1 MDFNEQQKKAV
12 YTIDRNI
19 SVSAGAG
26 SGKTRVLVERFVYI
40 LQDSAMNPEREP
52 VNAADIMAI
61 TFTKKAAGEMKER
74 IREAILIKLNGKYDE
89 AGNLEQAPDKERTA
103 FWKQQ
108 LESLERAQINTIHSF
123 CGRVLRE
130 NPVEAGI
137 DPGFITLEDFDDKL
151 FIVNGIKGFLRLQL
165 KNGDADVKFLVDSY
179 GISSLEQ
186 QLQDVYPHIVG
197 YDFHKDVFSAYK
209 ESADKLEQKLEKL
222 KDDLISFVAGKETY
236 FTAKKKPKGY
246 TYLQELEAALPDILA
261 DIDGCN
267 PKDGSYDY
275 IMSNFTASGSIK
287 EQVKAIKALIAEINA
302 MLFDKKALE
311 GGYLDA
317 WDNVLTALTVY
328 LEQEKLKQ
336 DMLNFDDLEN
346 MAIRLLK
353 NYPQVCR
360 KYMRKFKHIMVDEF
374 QDTNDKQRQLVYLLC
389 GGDAEVLKGH
399 KLFIVGDPKQSIY
412 RFRNADVSVFARVR
426 NDIARVNEALNIAS
440 QDEPGD
446 LRMGNLSMDVNYRSS
461 NMVLEACNAAFVKL
475 LGTKDEAANGSVYF
489 EGLGF
494 GNKSKE
500 SELIPEMITVPY
512 AKEQD
517 SQKRVLEAQV
527 MADKIIQLHQNGVR
541 YGDMAVLVRVTT
553 YNKFIADIF
562 MERGIPYQIV
572 DAKGFYEQ
580 QEILDVLNI
589 LNVLQNKHNSIQ
601 LAGVLR
607 SPCFGLDDNTITGLF
622 VDGSADNL
630 WDNLQSADW
639 KGLPAE
645 QGQRLK
651 RAAEVLA
658 SLRNTASFN
667 SLSVLWEQL
676 WQVLKLDV
684 ILARQLH
691 GANRLA
697 NVRKLEEMSQEYILK
712 HGGALGD
719 WLSYVKRKRDMD
731 ADDRAVN
738 LPLEDAV
745 QIMTI
750 HKSKGLEFNTVFV
763 PFLDRTAKG
772 DTSIIKYLPSKS
784 SSIAKR
790 AVFDEN
796 GNPLEPLLESG
807 LGIKIPYGDDL
818 VDTGVLKKLRQTDKT
833 LEQEELLRLLYVA
846 MTRAEERLFLISA
859 VEDKKL
865 AADNVCGSFNRR
877 ELSEKSW
884 MEQLLAIFGGGK
896 EEQEAAIKV
905 VIQNDLQ
912 SGAVSQ
918 LAEAAVTV
926 DDELAEFIAPLVNS
940 KSSGRRH
947 FTASNLQ
954 EYLHC
959 PRSYYYEHIL
969 GLPMEEQESLGLGQ
983 NLPANITGLIV
994 HTALEKYTDDA
1005 DAAFNSAVNEHAAG
1019 QNAEKARELYYTYI
1033 ASPLYRE
1040 LAVCRQRERELEF
1053 ALYEDNGLVLH
1064 GVIDSLGQNQD
1075 GSWSIIDYKTGRVPE
1090 PDELPLGYV
1099 YQLAIYKKAA
1109 ERLWGYNVKECGL
1122 HYLQNLSEFK
1132 MPQDRDYFQEAVAL
1146 CEKISNGADEKD
1158 FPCKIKYCGHCPY
1171 AYMCPGRDI
1180 YDAEEKQRMGDSK

>member
-1 MDFNEQQKKAV
+1 MEFNEQQKKAV

-40 LQDSAMNPEREP
+40 LQDSAMHPEREP

-74 IREAILIKLNGKYDE
+74 IREAIGIKINGKYDE
-89 AGNLEQAPDKERTA
+89 DGILEQAPDKERVE

-108 LESLERAQINTIHSF
+108 LESLERAQINTMHSF

-137 DPGFITLEDFDDKL
+137 DPGFITLEDFDNED
-151 FIVNGIKGFLRLQL
+151 FIANGIKSFLRTQL
-165 KNGDADVKFLVDSY
+165 KNGDQDTMLLVDAY
-179 GISSLEQ
+179 GISSLEN
-186 QLQDVYPHIVG
+186 QLRDVYPHIVG
-197 YDFHKDVFSAYK
+197 YDFHKDIFTAY
-209 ESADKLEQKLEKL
+209 EDGVADLEENCEKL
-222 KDDLISFVAGKETY
+222 KTALLDFVAGKDGY
-236 FTAKKKPKGY
+236 FKNKGTNYKKIVA
-246 TYLQELEAALPDILA
+246 LEERIPEILA
-261 DIDGCN
+261 IIDKEEPIEEGYAFFMQGIQARDAAKEPVNKIKDIAKQIDN
-267 PKDGSYDY
+267 
-275 IMSNFTASGSIK
+275 
-287 EQVKAIKALIAEINA
+287 LI
-302 MLFDKKALE
+302 FDKKALD
-311 GGYLDA
+311 GGYLEA
-317 WDNVLTALTVY
+317 WDNVLQSLVAY

-353 NYPQVCR
+353 NNPQVCK

-389 GGDAEVLKGH
+389 GGDAEVLKGL
-399 KLFIVGDPKQSIY
+399 KLFIVGDAKQSIY
-412 RFRNADVSVFARVR
+412 RFRNADVSVFLKVR
-426 NDIARVNEALNIAS
+426 MDIAEANKRLVPYDSTLAADVNV
-440 QDEPGD
+440 
-446 LRMGNLSMDVNYRSS
+446 GNLEMDVNYRSS
-461 NMVLEACNAAFVKL
+461 DKVLGACNAAFAKL
-475 LGTKDEAANGSVYF
+475 LGLKEEGSSVYF
-489 EGLGF
+489 ESLGF

-500 SELIPEMITVPY
+500 SELVPEMITILY
-512 AKEQD
+512 AKGQD
-517 SQKRVLEAQV
+517 SLKRVLEAQGI
-527 MADKIIQLHQNGVR
+527 ADKIHQLHQDGVK

-553 YNKFIADIF
+553 YNKFLADTF
-562 MERGIPYQIV
+562 MEKGIPYQIV

-580 QEILDVLNI
+580 QEVLDVLNL
-589 LNVLQNKHNSIQ
+589 LNVLHNKHNSIQ

-607 SPCFGLDDNTITGLF
+607 SPYFGLDDNTITRLF
-622 VDGSADNL
+622 IEGSADNL
-630 WDNLQSADW
+630 WDNLQSAAW
-639 KGLPAE
+639 QSFPEE
-645 QGQRLK
+645 QGCRLK
-651 RAAEVLA
+651 RAAGALA
-658 SLRNTASFN
+658 ALRSTASFN

-697 NVRKLEEMSQEYILK
+697 NVRKLEEMSQEYVLK
-712 HGGALGD
+712 HGGGLSD
-719 WLSYVKRKRDMD
+719 WLSYVKRKRYMD

-763 PFLDRTAKG
+763 PFLDRTAKA
-772 DTSIIKYLPSKS
+772 DTSIIKYLPGKANAAS
-784 SSIAKR
+784 KR
-790 AVFDEN
+790 ASAASAGD
-796 GNPLEPLLESG
+796 GNEPLLESG
-807 LGIKIPYGDDL
+807 FGIKIPYKGEL

-846 MTRAEERLFLISA
+846 MTRAEERLFLVSA

-865 AADNVCGSFNRR
+865 AAENVPNGLNRK

-884 MEQLLAIFGGGK
+884 LEQLLAIFGSQK
-896 EEQEAAIKV
+896 EDEPAVIKIV
-905 VIQNDLQ
+905 TPNNIQIDT
-912 SGAVSQ
+912 AVSSISDVV
-918 LAEAAVTV
+918 AVDKEMEEA
-926 DDELAEFIAPLVNS
+926 IAPLVNS

-959 PRSYYYEHIL
+959 PRSYYYEQIL
-969 GLPMEEQESLGLGQ
+969 GLPMEEQASLGLGQ

-1005 DAAFNSAVNEHAAG
+1005 EAAFKSAVNEHAPG
-1019 QNAEKARELYYTYI
+1019 QNAAKARELFYTYI
-1033 ASPLYRE
+1033 NSSLYKE
-1040 LAVCRQRERELEF
+1040 LAACHQRERELEF
-1053 ALYEDNGLVLH
+1053 ALYEDSGIVLH
-1064 GVIDSLGQNQD
+1064 GVIDSLGKNAD
-1075 GSWSIIDYKTGRVPE
+1075 GTWSIIDYKTGRAPA

-1109 ERLWGYNVKECGL
+1109 EKLFGYDIKECGL

-1132 MPQDRDYFQEAVAL
+1132 MPQDKDYFHEAIAL
-1146 CEKISNGADEKD
+1146 CEKISQGADETD
-1158 FPCKIKYCGHCPY
+1158 FPCEAKYCSYCPY
-1171 AYMCPGRDI
+1171 SYLCPGS
-1180 YDAEEKQRMGDSK
+1180 AEADSEKNGHE